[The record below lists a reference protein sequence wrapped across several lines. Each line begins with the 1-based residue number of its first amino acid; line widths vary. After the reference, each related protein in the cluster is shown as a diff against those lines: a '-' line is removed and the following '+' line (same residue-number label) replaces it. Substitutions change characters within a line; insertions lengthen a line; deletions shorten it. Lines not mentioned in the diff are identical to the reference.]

1 MKRKRVKINLTFE
14 ANMDP
19 VPGWG
24 YDVKDWVRLVE
35 GLGQAQMPHYHPT
48 VKINEV
54 ETYEKEDQ

>member
-54 ETYEKEDQ
+54 ETY